1 MPTIVIT
8 PVSPTGCAANSTDS
22 PLRVSDER
30 LVQAAKSGQSM
41 AFAALCERYSK
52 QLFRAARR
60 ITQTRED
67 AEDAVQ
73 DALIQAFVHLKDFEG
88 RSNVATWLTR
98 IAINSA
104 FMILRK
110 KRATPPVPIEES
122 IIRGETR
129 RTREL
134 PGGGPSPEVI
144 CLQRERKRSLS
155 MALSELTPAMREAIE
170 LRELHELSV
179 QETARILGISVPAVK
194 GRVFHG
200 RRKLRKM
207 LHPDGELARQRGR
220 QVADGIR
227 LGSSCFL
234 KDRKR
239 RSVYEAA

>member
-1 MPTIVIT
+1 MPAIVIT
-8 PVSPTGCAANSTDS
+8 PVTLTGCAATSTDS
-22 PLRVSDER
+22 PLRLGDER
-30 LVQAAKSGQSM
+30 LVQAAKGGESM
-41 AFAALCERYSK
+41 AFATLCERYSE

-60 ITQTRED
+60 ITKTRED

-73 DALIQAFVHLKDFEG
+73 DALVQAFVHLKDFEG

-104 FMILRK
+104 LMILRK
-110 KRATPPVPIEES
+110 KRATPLVPVEKSTIGEE
-122 IIRGETR
+122 TK

-134 PGGGPSPEVI
+134 PGADPSPEVI

-155 MALSELTPAMREAIE
+155 MALSELTPALREAIE

-179 QETARILGISVPAVK
+179 QETARVLGISVPAVK

-200 RRKLRKM
+200 HRKLRQM
-207 LHPDGELARQRGR
+207 LHPNGELARQRGR

-227 LGSSCFL
+227 PGSSGFF

-239 RSVYEAA
+239 RSVHEAA

>member
-1 MPTIVIT
+1 MPAIVST
-8 PVSPTGCAANSTDS
+8 PVTLTGCAAISTDS

-30 LVQAAKSGQSM
+30 LVQAAKGGQSM
-41 AFAALCERYSK
+41 AFATLCERYSN

-60 ITQTRED
+60 VTKTRED

-73 DALIQAFVHLKDFEG
+73 DALVQAFVHLKDFEG

-104 FMILRK
+104 LMILRK
-110 KRATPPVPIEES
+110 KRATPLVPVEES
-122 IIRGETR
+122 TIKEQTR

-134 PGGGPSPEVI
+134 PGAGPNPEVI
-144 CLQRERKRSLS
+144 CLQRERERSLS
-155 MALSELTPAMREAIE
+155 MALTELTPALRQAIE
-170 LRELHELSV
+170 LRELRELSL
-179 QETARILGISVPAVK
+179 QETARVLGTSVSAVK

-207 LHPDGELARQRGR
+207 LHPSGEPARQRGR
-220 QVADGIR
+220 DVSNGIR
-227 LGSSCFL
+227 LGSSRVF

>member
-1 MPTIVIT
+1 MPAIVIT
-8 PVSPTGCAANSTDS
+8 PVTLTKCAATSTDS
-22 PLRVSDER
+22 PLSVSDER
-30 LVQAAKSGQSM
+30 LVQAAKGGQSM
-41 AFAALCERYSK
+41 AFATLCERYSN

-60 ITQTRED
+60 ITKTRED

-73 DALIQAFVHLKDFEG
+73 DALVQAFVHLKDFEG

-104 FMILRK
+104 LMILRK
-110 KRATPPVPIEES
+110 KRATPLVPVEKS
-122 IIRGETR
+122 TIREETR

-134 PGGGPSPEVI
+134 PGTGPSPEVI
-144 CLQRERKRSLS
+144 CLQRERRRSLS
-155 MALSELTPAMREAIE
+155 MALSELTPALREAIE

-179 QETARILGISVPAVK
+179 QETARVLGISVPAVK

-200 RRKLRKM
+200 RKKLRQM
-207 LHPDGELARQRGR
+207 LHPNGELARQHGR
-220 QVADGIR
+220 QVDDGIR
-227 LGSSCFL
+227 LGSNYCF

>member
-1 MPTIVIT
+1 MPAIVIT
-8 PVSPTGCAANSTDS
+8 QVSPTGCAADSTDS
-22 PLRVSDER
+22 LLRVSDER
-30 LVQAAKSGQSM
+30 LVQAAKGGQAM
-41 AFAALCERYSK
+41 AFATLCERYSN

-60 ITQTRED
+60 ITKTRED

-73 DALIQAFVHLKDFEG
+73 DALMQAFVHLKNFEG

-104 FMILRK
+104 LMILRK
-110 KRATPPVPIEES
+110 KRATPLVPIDES
-122 IIRGETR
+122 TTKGETR
-129 RTREL
+129 RAREL
-134 PGGGPSPEVI
+134 PGGGPSPEAI

-155 MALSELTPAMREAIE
+155 IALSELTPALREAIE
-170 LRELHELSV
+170 LQELHELSV
-179 QETARILGISVPAVK
+179 QETARVLGVSVPAVK
-194 GRVFHG
+194 GRLFHG

-207 LHPDGELARQRGR
+207 MHPEGELAHQCGR

-227 LGSSCFL
+227 LGSSCFF

>member
-1 MPTIVIT
+1 MPAIVIT
-8 PVSPTGCAANSTDS
+8 PVTLTGCAANSTDS
-22 PLRVSDER
+22 LLRVSDER
-30 LVQAAKSGQSM
+30 LVQAAKGGESM
-41 AFAALCERYSK
+41 AFATLCERYTN

-60 ITQTRED
+60 ITKTRED

-73 DALIQAFVHLKDFEG
+73 DALVQAFAHLKDFEG
-88 RSNVATWLTR
+88 RSNVGTWLTR

-104 FMILRK
+104 LMILRK
-110 KRATPPVPIEES
+110 KRATPLVPVEEPT
-122 IIRGETR
+122 IREETR

-134 PGGGPSPEVI
+134 PGTGPSPEAI

-155 MALSELTPAMREAIE
+155 MALSELTPALREAIE
-170 LRELHELSV
+170 LRELRELSL
-179 QETARILGISVPAVK
+179 QEAARVLGISVPAVK

-207 LHPDGELARQRGR
+207 LDPNGELARQRGR